1 MQRKT
6 IKVCQVQNSQH
17 EKPYHNSRYVPTLF
31 DICFL
36 YQKWSAQGNQFAN
49 HYAFRWIL
57 RCEGRILRVIG

>member
-17 EKPYHNSRYVPTLF
+17 EKSYRDSRYVPTLPI
-31 DICFL
+31 ICFL

-49 HYAFRWIL
+49 YYDYRWIL
-57 RCEGRILRVIG
+57 GCDGCILRIIG